1 MSVRDL
7 DPERGASDAS
17 STASG
22 QPLAEESAAQARH
35 DPYRAL
41 RYRNF
46 RLLFIGIF
54 LSSIGEQ
61 MVTVAI
67 GWELYDRTHSALALG
82 LVGLV
87 QVLPVLCLSLLA
99 GHLADRLNRRRM
111 VMLAQTV
118 LALCSLGLM
127 LLSWQRGPLWLIYG
141 CLLLIG
147 TATAFNEPASA
158 ALLPQTLPAALYA
171 NAATWESSAWQL
183 ASVVGP
189 ALGGFLVALFR
200 GATPVYGLNALA
212 IVLYLVLL
220 ALLRLQP
227 VNAAPSRGD
236 DQGQEGTLR
245 SLAEGLRFLRR
256 TQVILAAITLDL
268 FAVLFGGATTLLP
281 IYARD
286 ILKVGPTGL
295 GWLQAAPSIGAVCVA
310 FLLAHL
316 PPFTRAGRTLLLAVA
331 GFGLA
336 TIVFGLSRSF
346 WLSLLMLFILGGLD
360 NISVVI
366 RGTLVMTRTPDHM
379 RGRVAAVNTIFI
391 AASNKLG
398 GFESGLA
405 AQLFGPVLAVVGGGL
420 GTILVVLCVA
430 LIWPE
435 MRLLGALAPE
445 DQSHPAEQ
453 LAGQIAAE
461 VQEETAAQRQL

>member
-7 DPERGASDAS
+7 DLERGVSDAS
-17 STASG
+17 SD
-22 QPLAEESAAQARH
+22 AQARH

-87 QVLPVLCLSLLA
+87 QVLPVLCFSLLA

-111 VMLAQTV
+111 VMLAQTI

-141 CLLLIG
+141 CLLLTG

-220 ALLRLQP
+220 ALLRLHP
-227 VNAAPSRGD
+227 ASVVPSQGH
-236 DQGQEGTLR
+236 DQGQEGTLS

-286 ILKVGPTGL
+286 LLKVGPTGL

-316 PPFTRAGRTLLLAVA
+316 PPFKRSGRTLLLAVA

-366 RGTLVMTRTPDHM
+366 RGTLLMTRTPDHM

-391 AASNKLG
+391 ATSNKLG

-405 AQLFGPVLAVVGGGL
+405 AQLFGPVPAVVGGGL
-420 GTILVVLCVA
+420 GTILVVFCVA

-435 MRLLGALAPE
+435 MRRLGTLAPE
-445 DQSHPAEQ
+445 SQSQPTEQ
-453 LAGQIAAE
+453 RASQIAAE
-461 VQEETAAQRQL
+461 VREETAAQHQL

>member
-1 MSVRDL
+1 MAGTQQR
-7 DPERGASDAS
+7 
-17 STASG
+17 STPAGRPS
-22 QPLAEESAAQARH
+22 RH

-67 GWELYDRTHSALALG
+67 GWELYDRTRSALALG

-87 QVLPVLCLSLLA
+87 QVLPVLCFSLLA

-111 VMLAQTV
+111 VMLAQTA
-118 LALCSLGLM
+118 LALGSLGL
-127 LLSWQRGPLWLIYG
+127 LFLSWQRGPLWLIYG
-141 CLLLIG
+141 CLLIMG

-158 ALLPQTLPAALYA
+158 ALLPQTLPPDLYA

-189 ALGGFLVALFR
+189 ALGGFLVALFQ
-200 GATPVYGLNALA
+200 GATPIYGLNALA
-212 IVLYLVLL
+212 ILLFLGLL
-220 ALLRLQP
+220 ALLRLRPATSSPSQHPVQP
-227 VNAAPSRGD
+227 A
-236 DQGQEGTLR
+236 EGTLR

-286 ILKVGPTGL
+286 ILNVGPTGL

-316 PPFTRAGRTLLLAVA
+316 PPFKRAGRTLLLAVA

-346 WLSLLMLFILGGLD
+346 WLSLVMLFILGGLD

-366 RGTLVMTRTPDHM
+366 RGTLLMTRTPDHM

-435 MRLLGALAPE
+435 MRRLGALTPAPE
-445 DQSHPAEQ
+445 SQALQAQAEQ
-453 LAGQIAAE
+453 LAGQVESRA
-461 VQEETAAQRQL
+461 

>member
-7 DPERGASDAS
+7 DPERGVPGASSDAQ
-17 STASG
+17 T
-22 QPLAEESAAQARH
+22 RH

-67 GWELYDRTHSALALG
+67 GWELYDRTRSALALG

-111 VMLAQTV
+111 VMLAQAV
-118 LALCSLGLM
+118 LAFCSLGLL

-158 ALLPQTLPAALYA
+158 ALLPQTLPPALYA

-212 IVLYLVLL
+212 IGLYLVLL
-220 ALLRLQP
+220 ALLRLHP
-227 VNAAPSRGD
+227 APAAPSRSD
-236 DQGQEGTLR
+236 EQSKEGTLR

-256 TQVILAAITLDL
+256 SQVILAAITLDL

-286 ILKVGPTGL
+286 ILQVGPTGL

-346 WLSLLMLFILGGLD
+346 WLSLLMLFVLGGLD

-366 RGTLVMTRTPDHM
+366 RGTLLMTRTPDHM

-405 AQLFGPVLAVVGGGL
+405 AQLFGPVIAVAGGGL

-435 MRLLGALAPE
+435 IRRLGPLAPE
-445 DQSHPAEQ
+445 GQGLPVEQ
-453 LAGQIAAE
+453 LAGQIGEE
-461 VQEETAAQRQL
+461 VREETVARRQL

>member
-1 MSVRDL
+1 MREL
-7 DPERGASDAS
+7 DPERGASAA
-17 STASG
+17 STATGG
-22 QPLAEESAAQARH
+22 QGPAEESPVQVRH

-67 GWELYDRTHSALALG
+67 GWELYDRTRSALALG

-87 QVLPVLCLSLLA
+87 QVLPVLCFSLLA
-99 GHLADRLNRRRM
+99 GHLADRQNRRRM
-111 VMLAQTV
+111 VMLAQTI

-127 LLSWQRGPLWLIYG
+127 LLSWLRGPLWLIYG
-141 CLLLIG
+141 CLLIIG
-147 TATAFNEPASA
+147 IATAFNEPASA
-158 ALLPQTLPAALYA
+158 ALLPQTLPPALYA

-189 ALGGFLVALFR
+189 ALGGFLLALFR
-200 GATPVYGLNALA
+200 GATPIYGLNALA
-212 IVLYLVLL
+212 IALFLLLL
-220 ALLRLQP
+220 ALLRLP
-227 VNAAPSRGD
+227 PAAPASL
-236 DQGQEGTLR
+236 QQQEAAQAEGTLR

-286 ILKVGPTGL
+286 ILQVGPTGL
-295 GWLQAAPSIGAVCVA
+295 GWLQAAPSIGAVCIA

-316 PPFTRAGRTLLLAVA
+316 PPFKRAGRTLLLAVA

-366 RGTLVMTRTPDHM
+366 RGTLLMTRTPDHM

-405 AQLFGPVLAVVGGGL
+405 AQLLGPVMAVVGGGL

-435 MRLLGALAPE
+435 MRRLGPLAPE
-445 DQSHPAEQ
+445 SQAQPAEPLAAQ
-453 LAGQIAAE
+453 LAGQGSAE
-461 VQEETAAQRQL
+461 STVPRQL

>member
-1 MSVRDL
+1 MRDL

-17 STASG
+17 SD
-22 QPLAEESAAQARH
+22 AQARH

-87 QVLPVLCLSLLA
+87 QVLPVLCFSLLA

-111 VMLAQTV
+111 VMLAQTI

-212 IVLYLVLL
+212 IVLYLLLL
-220 ALLRLQP
+220 ALLRLHP
-227 VNAAPSRGD
+227 APAAPSRSD
-236 DQGQEGTLR
+236 EQGKEGTLR
-245 SLAEGLRFLRR
+245 SLAEGLHFLRR

-286 ILKVGPTGL
+286 ILQVGPTGL

-316 PPFTRAGRTLLLAVA
+316 PPFKRAGRTLLLAVA

-366 RGTLVMTRTPDHM
+366 RGTLLMTRTPDHM

-391 AASNKLG
+391 ATSNKLG

-405 AQLFGPVLAVVGGGL
+405 AQLFGPVPAVVGGGL

-435 MRLLGALAPE
+435 MRRLGTLAPAGPS
-445 DQSHPAEQ
+445 QATGQ

-461 VQEETAAQRQL
+461 VREETAAQRQL